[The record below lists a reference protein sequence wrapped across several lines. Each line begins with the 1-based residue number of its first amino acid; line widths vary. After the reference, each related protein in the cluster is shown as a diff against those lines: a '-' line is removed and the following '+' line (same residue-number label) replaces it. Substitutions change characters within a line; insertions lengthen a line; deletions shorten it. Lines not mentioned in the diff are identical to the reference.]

1 MLRRLF
7 GHKRVLLGIGA
18 GGIFV
23 VGMLAGMIAS
33 GGLPA
38 FAAGSPSAS
47 SPSTSGNSKYCQTYL
62 STLAS
67 ELHITQQQLAQ
78 DNQAAIEKAL
88 DQMQADGTITAAQ
101 KTRIEQ
107 QLQNASQHPC
117 ALLGIG
123 RGLKG
128 GHGGPGGPGG
138 HGGQLGPQLQGA
150 RQQIEAAV
158 APTLKLS
165 ATTLDSDLNAGQTI
179 AQIAKT
185 QGVSLAAV
193 NTAYETAVQTAL
205 KTAVSNGTLTQTQA
219 NALLSRVQQAVAAG
233 HYPLLE
239 RPTRSAP
246 PAGMPPAPAAQ

>member
-88 DQMQADGTITAAQ
+88 DQMQADGKITAAQ
-101 KTRIEQ
+101 KTQIEQ
-107 QLQNASQHPC
+107 RLQNASQHPC
-117 ALLGIG
+117 ALLD
-123 RGLKG
+123 RGLKAG
-128 GHGGPGGPGG
+128 RHGGPGGPGG
-138 HGGQLGPQLQGA
+138 HLGAQLGDA

-165 ATTLDSDLNAGQTI
+165 AATLDGDLAAGQTI
-179 AQIAKT
+179 AQIAKV
-185 QGVSLAAV
+185 QGVSLDAV
-193 NTAYETAVQTAL
+193 NTAYLNAVQAAL
-205 KTAVSNGTLTQTQA
+205 KKAVSNGTLTQVQST
-219 NALLSRVQQAVAAG
+219 ALYAKVQQAVTAG

-239 RPTRSAP
+239 RPAGHPGGMS
-246 PAGMPPAPAAQ
+246 PAQGQGL